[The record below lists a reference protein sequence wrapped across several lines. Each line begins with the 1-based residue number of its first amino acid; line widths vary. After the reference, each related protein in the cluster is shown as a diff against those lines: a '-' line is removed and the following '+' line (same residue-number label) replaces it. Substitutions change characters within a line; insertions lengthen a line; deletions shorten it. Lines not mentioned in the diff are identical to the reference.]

1 MRKIFSILT
10 IIILFPI
17 HALADCQENS
27 DSNPTGCVSYN
38 GCFFVQASGMMVA
51 ECRPCMSGTYN
62 NNNTNI
68 TDHCPNCPDNYNQT
82 TYPGRIP
89 DPDSRADGQSEC
101 PWKCDINYYKSG
113 DNCALCPADS
123 SSADG
128 STSIDDCKCVAGK
141 YMGGDVCRTCPANT
155 TNGCPCGTTAA
166 TVQCQS
172 DYTKIISSDGV
183 VTCAQC
189 PQNAILNG
197 ATCECNIGYYA
208 TTNGTTST
216 CAQCPFGTTT
226 VATGATSLGD
236 CQMNNTTLF
245 CDANGE
251 NCMNLIPSGITINA
265 Q

>member
-1 MRKIFSILT
+1 MTTLCTECSTSFYNY
-10 IIILFPI
+10 
-17 HALADCQENS
+17 DG
-27 DSNPTGCVSYN
+27 SNHI
-38 GCFFVQASGMMVA
+38 A
-51 ECRPCMSGTYN
+51 ECIPCPNSYPMSGK
-62 NNNTNI
+62 
-68 TDHCPNCPDNYNQT
+68 
-82 TYPGRIP
+82 IP
-89 DPDSRADGQSEC
+89 DTAAQAPGQSEC

-113 DNCALCPADS
+113 DNCALCPSNSTTDT
-123 SSADG
+123 DG
-128 STSIDDCKCVAGK
+128 SDSIDDCKCEAGK

-155 TNGCPCGTTAA
+155 TNGCPRGATAA

-172 DYTKIISSDGV
+172 DYTKIISPDGV

-197 ATCECNIGYYA
+197 TTCECNIGYYA
-208 TTNGTTST
+208 TTNGTTTT
-216 CAQCPFGTTT
+216 CTQCPFGTTT

>member
-1 MRKIFSILT
+1 MYLLFLLILLPFGSLAT
-10 IIILFPI
+10 TCTTANNTCVSFDGCGIIDGGMNGVSCEACASQ
-17 HALADCQENS
+17 HYNNSTTNS
-27 DSNPTGCVSYN
+27 DSCLDCTSHNFDTMNTGKINDLSDDSE
-38 GCFFVQASGMMVA
+38 G
-51 ECRPCMSGTYN
+51 
-62 NNNTNI
+62 NT
-68 TDHCPNCPDNYNQT
+68 
-82 TYPGRIP
+82 
-89 DPDSRADGQSEC
+89 EC
-101 PWKCDINYYKSG
+101 PWKCTNGWYKSG
-113 DNCALCPADS
+113 DNCALCPSNSTTDT
-123 SSADG
+123 DG
-128 STSIDDCKCVAGK
+128 SDSIDDCKYPSNF

-155 TNGCPCGTTAA
+155 TNGCPRGTTAA

-197 ATCECNIGYYA
+197 TTCECNIGYYA

-216 CAQCPFGTTT
+216 CTQCPFGTTT

>member
-1 MRKIFSILT
+1 MYKTYLLFLLILLPFDSFAATCVTTIDDTCASFEGCEIIEYGGMGGFSCEE
-10 IIILFPI
+10 
-17 HALADCQENS
+17 CQAGYYNTHTSGSTSCKSCETDYDFS
-27 DSNPTGCVSYN
+27 TVATGKQWSPHDITT
-38 GCFFVQASGMMVA
+38 G
-51 ECRPCMSGTYN
+51 
-62 NNNTNI
+62 NT
-68 TDHCPNCPDNYNQT
+68 
-82 TYPGRIP
+82 
-89 DPDSRADGQSEC
+89 EC
-101 PWKCDINYYKSG
+101 PWICTNNWYQSG
-113 DNCALCPADS
+113 DNCIHCPS
-123 SSADG
+123 NSTTDG
-128 STSIDDCKCVAGK
+128 TGSISINDCKCVAGK
-141 YMGGDVCRTCPANT
+141 YMGGGVCRTCPANAT
-155 TNGCPCGTTAA
+155 GCPRGATAA

-172 DYTKIISSDGV
+172 DYTKIISPDGV

-208 TTNGTTST
+208 TTNGTTTT
-216 CAQCPFGTTT
+216 CTQCPFGTTT

>member
-1 MRKIFSILT
+1 MHKIFSILT
-10 IIILFPI
+10 IIILFPV
-17 HALADCQENS
+17 HALADCQLNS
-27 DSNPTGCVSYN
+27 DSTGCVSYN
-38 GCFFVQASGMMVA
+38 GCHFVEAVGITNP
-51 ECRPCMSGTYN
+51 ECTPCISGTYN
-62 NNNTNI
+62 NDNLNI
-68 TDHCPNCPDNYNQT
+68 TSACTNCPTSYQT
-82 TYPGRIP
+82 TTDPGKIP
-89 DPDSRADGQSEC
+89 DTAAQAPGQSEC

-141 YMGGDVCRTCPANT
+141 YMGGGVCRTCPANAT
-155 TNGCPCGTTAA
+155 GCPRGTTAA

-197 ATCECNIGYYA
+197 TTCECNIGYYA
-208 TTNGTTST
+208 TTNGTTTT

-226 VATGATSLGD
+226 VATGATSITN